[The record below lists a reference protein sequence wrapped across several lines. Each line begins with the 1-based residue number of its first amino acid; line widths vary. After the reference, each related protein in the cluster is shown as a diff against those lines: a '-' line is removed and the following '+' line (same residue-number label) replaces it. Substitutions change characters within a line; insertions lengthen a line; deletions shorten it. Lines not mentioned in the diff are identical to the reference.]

1 MNRLLSKLVNP
12 SVRCLKCFMFTVIAG
27 VILGFCA
34 PLQAYTLQNLTQYVN
49 PFCGTAGGGNAAFLY
64 PGAVAPFG
72 MVQWSPDTSQN
83 PSGYQY
89 SDTQVHGF
97 SLTHGS
103 GGGCN
108 YGSDFSFMPILGT
121 VNSSPY
127 SSSNYSHLNTSY
139 FANITGGSQHA
150 NPGYYSMQFN
160 GITTEL
166 TATTRT
172 GFGRFTYPS
181 GNTASMLINLG
192 GDTNG
197 TINASIQI
205 NPGGNEIS
213 GWTQMSGMCGTAP
226 GIMYFDVVFDHSF
239 SSYGVWNGSTYY
251 ANGQTTTGASSGAA
265 FSFNLSGGGV
275 VLAHTA
281 LSSVSVA
288 NARANLAAESPGS
301 SFNNNGFN
309 AEVTAA
315 NNAWNAY
322 LNEIQVSGGSAADT
336 QTFYTMMYR
345 TLLAPNVVS
354 DVNGQYMGFD
364 GSVHT
369 LSGRTQYG
377 WYSGWD
383 IYRNECQ
390 FLAMI
395 DPVRASDMA
404 QSLVQDAADCG
415 AMPRWADT
423 FGDGGL
429 MLGDC
434 STPIIGDMYAFGAR
448 SFDTASALAD
458 MKRAALTPNVQ
469 ARNGTYERPNES
481 SFLSLGYVPS
491 GPTQGGYAPVCMTLE
506 YCIDDYA
513 LAQFANA
520 IGSTGD
526 YLPSMQRAQN
536 WRNLYNSSTG
546 YIQMRD
552 SNGAWSS
559 GFPTYNGS
567 AFADGDVY
575 QYVWAVPFNLSSL
588 FNSMG
593 GASTALSRLNNFF
606 TQINDSDTSN
616 GQYAFMG
623 NEPCAATPWIYTS
636 LGQPYKASSTV
647 RQIMTQLFNASSN
660 GYPGNDD
667 FGAESSWY
675 VWAALGMYPA
685 IPGSDVL
692 VLHGPLFPQATLN
705 LQHGTIT
712 ITGSGAS
719 DSAPY
724 VQSLSVNGQS
734 SNASWIHFANFVNGG
749 TLSYSMG
756 ASANTGWGTSSLP
769 PSDTDGMTVT
779 GIAGTHLIVNHA
791 NGLAID
797 NGSTTT
803 QGAGVIQW
811 GPNGGS
817 AQKWTFTQNSDTS
830 WNIVNQFSGQSLDV
844 PGGSTTN
851 GTQII
856 QWGANG
862 GDNQRWWVDIQP
874 SGSYKI
880 WNKANSLALDDD
892 NMTGNGSPLIQW
904 TWNGGNNQLWNLQ

>member
-1 MNRLLSKLVNP
+1 MPFNFFNHGFVNRKQFSSLAI
-12 SVRCLKCFMFTVIAG
+12 TAG
-27 VILGFCA
+27 AIFGFCL

-49 PFCGTAGGGNAAFLY
+49 PFCGTAGGGNAASLY

-83 PSGYQY
+83 PGGYLY

-108 YGSDFSFMPILGT
+108 YGSDFGFMPILGT

-127 SSSNYSHLNTSY
+127 SSGNYSHLNTSY
-139 FANITGGSQHA
+139 FANITSGSQHA

-192 GDTNG
+192 GDANG

-205 NPGGNEIS
+205 NPSGNEIS

-226 GIMYFDVVFDHSF
+226 GTMYFDVVFDHSF
-239 SSYGVWNGSTYY
+239 SAYGVWNSSTYY

-265 FSFNLSGGGV
+265 ISFNLSGGGV

-281 LSSVSVA
+281 LSCVSVA
-288 NARANLAAESPGS
+288 NAQANLAAESPAS

-309 AEVTAA
+309 NAVSAA

-322 LNEIQVSGGSAADT
+322 LNEIQVSGGTSADI

-364 GSVHT
+364 GDVHT

-395 DPVRASDMA
+395 DSVRASDMA

-415 AMPRWADT
+415 AMPRWADA
-423 FGDGGL
+423 FGDTGL
-429 MLGDC
+429 MLGDD
-434 STPIIGDMYAFGAR
+434 STPIIADMYAFDAR

-458 MKRAALTPNVQ
+458 MKKAALTPGVE
-469 ARNGTYERPNES
+469 ADNGTYERPGES
-481 SFLSLGYVPS
+481 SYLSLGYVPS
-491 GPTQGGYAPVCMTLE
+491 GVGQGGYAPICTTLE

-536 WRNLYNSSTG
+536 WRNLYNPSTG
-546 YIQMRD
+546 YLQMRD
-552 SNGAWSS
+552 PNGQWSA
-559 GFPTYNGS
+559 GFPLYSVS
-567 AFADGDVY
+567 AYADGDAY
-575 QYVWAVPFNLSSL
+575 QYAWSVPFNLSTL
-588 FNSMG
+588 TQLMG
-593 GASTALSRLNNFF
+593 GTQTATSRLNNFF
-606 TQINDSDTSN
+606 TQFNDSNTSS
-616 GQYAFMG
+616 GQYCFMG
-623 NEPCAATPWIYTS
+623 NEPDAGTPWVYTF
-636 LGQPYKASSTV
+636 LGEPYQASSTV
-647 RQIMTQLFNASSN
+647 RQIMTQLFNSGSN

-667 FGAESSWY
+667 FGHESSWY

-692 VLHGPLFPQATLN
+692 VLHGPLFPQTTLN
-705 LQHGTIT
+705 LLHGTIT
-712 ITGSGAS
+712 IIGNGAG

-734 SNASWIHFANFVNGG
+734 SNASWIHFASIVNGG
-749 TLSYSMG
+749 TLAYNMG
-756 ASANTGWGTSSLP
+756 TSANTSWGSGSLP
-769 PSDTDGMTVT
+769 PSDTDGMTV
-779 GIAGTHLIVNHA
+779 AGPHVVLNQA
-791 NGLAID
+791 NGLVID
-797 NGSTTT
+797 NGSSSA
-803 QGAGVIQW
+803 QGAKMMQW
-811 GPNGGS
+811 GSNGGS
-817 AQKWTFTQNSDTS
+817 AQIWDFSQNSDSTWTITS
-830 WNIVNQFSGQSLDV
+830 MYSNMVLDD
-844 PGGSTTN
+844 PGSSTTN
-851 GTQII
+851 GTQMV

-862 GDNQRWWVDIQP
+862 GSNQKWVVTQQ
-874 SGSYKI
+874 SNGSYEI
-880 WNKANSLALDDD
+880 SNVSSGEALDDD
-892 NMTGNGSPLIQW
+892 SRTTNGAPLIQW
-904 TWNGGNNQLWNLQ
+904 NWNGGNNQLWKLQ

>member
-1 MNRLLSKLVNP
+1 MVKHKLILKIAMCLLVLEAILVLP
-12 SVRCLKCFMFTVIAG
+12 Q
-27 VILGFCA
+27 
-34 PLQAYTLQNLTQYVN
+34 PLLAYTTQNLTQYVN
-49 PFCGTAGGGNAAFLY
+49 PFCGTAGGGDAASLY
-64 PGAVAPFG
+64 PGAVSPFG

-83 PSGYQY
+83 PGGYLY

-108 YGSDFSFMPILGT
+108 YGSDFGFMPILGT

-139 FANITGGSQHA
+139 FANITSGSQHA
-150 NPGYYSMQFN
+150 SPGYYSMQFN

-181 GNTASMLINLG
+181 GQTSSMLINMG
-192 GDTNG
+192 GDANG

-205 NPGGNEIS
+205 NPSGNEIS

-226 GIMYFDVVFDHSF
+226 GVMYFDVVFDHSF

-251 ANGQTTTGASSGAA
+251 ANGQTTTGAYSGAA
-265 FSFNLSGGGV
+265 ISFNTSGGV

-288 NARANLAAESPGS
+288 NAQANLAAESPAS

-309 AEVTAA
+309 AAVTAA

-364 GSVHT
+364 YNVHT
-369 LSGRTQYG
+369 LSNRTQYG

-395 DPVRASDMA
+395 DSVRASDMA

-423 FGDGGL
+423 FGDGGI

-434 STPIIGDMYAFGAR
+434 STPIIADMYSFGAR
-448 SFDTASALAD
+448 SFDTATALAD
-458 MKRAALTPNVQ
+458 MKKAALTPNVE
-469 ARNGTYERPNES
+469 ATNGTYERPDES
-481 SFLSLGYVPS
+481 SYLSLGYVPS
-491 GPTQGGYAPVCMTLE
+491 GATQGGYAPVCMTLE

-513 LAQFANA
+513 LGQFANA

-536 WRNLYNSSTG
+536 WRNLFNSSTG
-546 YIQMRD
+546 YIQLRD
-552 SNGAWSS
+552 PNGAWTS
-559 GFPTYNGS
+559 GFPQYSVS
-567 AFADGDVY
+567 AYADGDAY
-575 QYVWAVPFNLSSL
+575 QYAWAVPFNLSSL

-593 GASTALSRLNNFF
+593 GTQNALNRLNNFF
-606 TQINDSDTSN
+606 TQINDSDTSS

-636 LGQPYKASSTV
+636 LGQPYMASSTV
-647 RQIMTQLFNASSN
+647 RQIMTQLFNSSSN

-667 FGAESSWY
+667 FGHESSWY

-705 LQHGTIT
+705 LLHGTVT

-719 DSAPY
+719 DSTPY

-756 ASANTGWGTSSLP
+756 SSANTGWGTSSLP
-769 PSDTDGMTVT
+769 PSDMDGMSAT
-779 GIAGTHLIVNHA
+779 GIAGTHPIVNEA

-797 NGSTTT
+797 NGSSTTEDS
-803 QGAGVIQW
+803 GVMQW
-811 GPNGGS
+811 GPNGGT
-817 AQKWTFTQNSDTS
+817 QQQWTFTQNSDMS
-830 WNIVNQFSGQSLDV
+830 WNLVNGYSGQLLDD
-844 PGGSTTN
+844 PGGNTTN
-851 GTQII
+851 GTQMI
-856 QWGANG
+856 QWPQNNG
-862 GDNQRWWVDIQP
+862 SNQHWWVDAQ
-874 SGSYKI
+874 SDGSYRI
-880 WNKANSLALDDD
+880 WNVFSSLTLDDD
-892 NMTGNGSPLIQW
+892 SMSANGTPLIEWDWLNGS
-904 TWNGGNNQLWNLQ
+904 NQKWYLK